1 MVIREDLIAKVKQ
14 IFGLNTYE
22 AKVWLALLAKGV
34 ATAGEISDLAEVP
47 RSRTYDV
54 LESLEKKG
62 FVIAKLGKPI
72 KYLAVPPKDILTRLK
87 KKYEEEMK
95 YKLKL
100 LEDLKQSEVIQEL
113 EMIHKSGVRML
124 DTTEKS
130 GAIRGRHNIYGHL
143 ETMFKGAEESI
154 YILTTD
160 TAFIRKIDT
169 FKNLFLELK
178 DRGVK
183 IKIIT
188 PINEANARY
197 VLDMLDVAEIYDAGD
212 LRGRVIIVD
221 REEIMLML
229 FDDKEVHA
237 TNDLAI
243 WVYAPF
249 VARAIASLIEKVIP
263 QLKPAK
269 EKLNELNL

>member
-1 MVIREDLIAKVKQ
+1 MVIREDLITKVKQ

-72 KYLAVPPKDILTRLK
+72 KYIAVPPKDILARLR

-100 LEDLKQSEVIQEL
+100 LEDLKQSEIIQEL
-113 EMIHKSGVRML
+113 ETIHQSGVKIL
-124 DTTEKS
+124 DITEKS

-143 ETMFKGAEESI
+143 ETMFKGAEEDI
-154 YILTTD
+154 YIMTTD

-183 IKIIT
+183 IKVIT

-197 VLDMLDVAEIYDAGD
+197 VRDMLEVAEIYDAGD

-221 REEIMLML
+221 KEEVMLML

-237 TNDLAI
+237 TNDIAI

-249 VARAIASLIEKVIP
+249 VARAIASLIDKVIP

-269 EKLNELNL
+269 EKLEELGL